1 LLIIHHFHIAI
12 MSALA
17 DLEQQLRESEDDL
30 ESCQEALA
38 EDPDDAS
45 VLELVE
51 ALITQI
57 AQLKRDIAAASSAAA
72 APPPPPQNHQRS
84 SRSAIDD
91 STPPPPP
98 PPLANASLD
107 EPPPPPTE
115 TTTISFNV
123 GDVVL
128 AKFSQDKQYY
138 QAKVISKTGSS
149 ADPVYYVHFIG
160 YPDKENKRSH
170 EVRPV
175 ENKKRKNDGTPAAA
189 TPPTRVPS
197 IPVQNGAVISA
208 APSLEPPQPARH
220 VPSLVSDGPTRMA
233 PEPKKL
239 KPNKK
244 LEKAASSWQNFRKTG
259 PKNPISGLS
268 KQQLNRDSMFRT
280 SDLPSAKGECSQLLP
295 CKLTFEFIYADWFSR
310 LVGFMGSGKPM
321 QKDSQPTSWKPKK
334 TDSYETNGD

>member
-1 LLIIHHFHIAI
+1 
-12 MSALA
+12 
-17 DLEQQLRESEDDL
+17 
-30 ESCQEALA
+30 
-38 EDPDDAS
+38 
-45 VLELVE
+45 
-51 ALITQI
+51 
-57 AQLKRDIAAASSAAA
+57 
-72 APPPPPQNHQRS
+72 
-84 SRSAIDD
+84 
-91 STPPPPP
+91 
-98 PPLANASLD
+98 
-107 EPPPPPTE
+107 
-115 TTTISFNV
+115 V

-138 QAKVISKTGSS
+138 QAKVIGKTGSS

-189 TPPTRVPS
+189 TPPARVPS
-197 IPVQNGAVISA
+197 VPVQNGAVITA
-208 APSLEPPQPARH
+208 PPSLEPPQPARH

-280 SDLPSAKGECSQLLP
+280 SDLPSAKGE
-295 CKLTFEFIYADWFSR
+295 
-310 LVGFMGSGKPM
+310 
-321 QKDSQPTSWKPKK
+321 
-334 TDSYETNGD
+334 